1 MIEVLAK
8 PPLDHIFVQG
18 PIGRGEDA
26 NVDLARLVASDGRD
40 LSVIEDPKEL
50 PLLQLCWLRDEAAA
64 RAAESAEEMLRGEPV
79 DEEPPEERT
88 GTQR

>member
-1 MIEVLAK
+1 MWAIALLLAVL
-8 PPLDHIFVQG
+8 
-18 PIGRGEDA
+18 
-26 NVDLARLVASDGRD
+26 LAGCRESSIACQVVR
-40 LSVIEDPKEL
+40 SVSESEGLFRIEDPKEL

-79 DEEPPEERT
+79 DEDPPEERS

>member
-1 MIEVLAK
+1 MRAIALLLLPPAVL
-8 PPLDHIFVQG
+8 
-18 PIGRGEDA
+18 
-26 NVDLARLVASDGRD
+26 LAACRESSIACQVVR
-40 LSVIEDPKEL
+40 SVSESEGLFRIEDPKEL

-79 DEEPPEERT
+79 DEEPPEERS